1 MSWKLFAPG
10 NFGKTVRS
18 GAFDLSEAQSFQNQ
32 FLIALQGLAGD
43 YFQNSMT
50 LLVDHNELG
59 AFGLMVNRPL
69 EHGLHDIF
77 PELPKH
83 VQCPLL
89 EGGPV
94 EQDKLFFLHSSSLTF
109 ESTFVIGA
117 DIAITTSEDLIEK
130 LHQGDMPEP
139 LLAILGYSGWG
150 AAQLEEE
157 LGENIWLLTPVDP
170 DIIFNAEPEQRASLA
185 ARQLGVDLNLIA
197 PRAGHD

>member
-1 MSWKLFAPG
+1 MSSKSFAPG
-10 NFGKTVRS
+10 NFGKTARS
-18 GAFDLSEAQSFQNQ
+18 GAFDLSEAQSFHNQ

-43 YFQNSMT
+43 YFQHSIT

-69 EHGLHDIF
+69 EHGLQGIF

-83 VQCPLL
+83 IHCPLL

-94 EQDKLFFLHSSSLTF
+94 EQDKLFFLHRSSLTF
-109 ESTFVIGA
+109 DSTFTLSSDLA
-117 DIAITTSEDLIEK
+117 LTTSEDLVEK

-150 AAQLEEE
+150 ADQLEQE
-157 LGENIWLLTPVDP
+157 LGENIWLLAPVDP
-170 DIIFNAEPEQRASLA
+170 DIIFNTAPENRASLA
-185 ARQLGVDLNLIA
+185 ASQLGVDLNLIA